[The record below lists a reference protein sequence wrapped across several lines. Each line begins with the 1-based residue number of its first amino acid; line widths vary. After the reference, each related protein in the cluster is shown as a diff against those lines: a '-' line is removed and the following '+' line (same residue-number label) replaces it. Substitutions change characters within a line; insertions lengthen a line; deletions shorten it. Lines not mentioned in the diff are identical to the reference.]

1 MPSIKRGAKKR
12 KWSAMSKSVEKAS
25 EKGHAE
31 PQSDSVYDFLYYDA
45 RRIGSFLAQ
54 FDDSGHLQQVRQSDT
69 ARKGIEKGFKITAGA
84 GAPLVGS
91 GNVGFEKQPYDTGSE
106 SSERIYDPLWSNAR
120 TLLDYL
126 KAADLIG
133 RDLSTARLGQLD
145 ASIKRLCS
153 V

>member
-25 EKGHAE
+25 EKGHEE
-31 PQSDSVYDFLYYDA
+31 PQSDSFYDFLYYDA